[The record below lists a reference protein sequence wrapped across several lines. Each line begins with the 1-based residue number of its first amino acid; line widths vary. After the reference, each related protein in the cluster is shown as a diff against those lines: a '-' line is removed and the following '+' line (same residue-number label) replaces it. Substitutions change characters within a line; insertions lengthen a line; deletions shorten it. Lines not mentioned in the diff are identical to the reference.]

1 MRIENIKAVF
11 IDLDGTLLDTIA
23 DLAAAAN
30 GVRADFG
37 LAPLPQDQLA
47 SFVGKG
53 ADVLVHRSMTGSI
66 DGQLDTERFRL
77 ARASFDK
84 HYISENGRSAK
95 PYPGVLAGL
104 EKLKAAG
111 LCLACLT
118 NKPQAFTDPL
128 LSAQGLADFFAL
140 TLGGDALPRKKPDP
154 LPLTHAAAYFGL
166 APAQCVMVGDSV
178 NDAQAARAA
187 EMPVLLVPYG
197 YNEGR
202 DVATIDSDGIVG
214 SLDQAADLIIRS

>member
-1 MRIENIKAVF
+1 MENIKAVF

-30 GVRADFG
+30 RVRADFD
-37 LAPLPQDQLA
+37 LAALPREQLEG
-47 SFVGKG
+47 FVGKG
-53 ADVLVHRSMTGSI
+53 ADVLVHRSMTGSL
-66 DGQLDTERFRL
+66 DGQLDTERFHA

-84 HYISENGRSAK
+84 HYTRENGRSAK

-104 EKLKAAG
+104 EKMKAAG
-111 LCLACLT
+111 LSLACLT
-118 NKPQAFTDPL
+118 NKPQSFTDPL
-128 LSAQGLADFFAL
+128 LDAQGLAEFFAL

-154 LPLTHAAAYFGL
+154 LPLTHAAVHFGL

-187 EMPVLLVPYG
+187 GMPVLLVPYG

-214 SLDQAADLIIRS
+214 SLDKAADLIIRS